1 MELPLDRCSIRSWRP
16 ADAERLASIAND
28 RSIWRMVRDRFPHPY
43 ARADADAFIARATG
57 EHPEQ
62 NFAIAVDDQVVGGIA
77 CIPDVDI
84 NRVRAEVGYWLGA
97 EWRGRG
103 LATEAIRGFV
113 DWIWATTELQ
123 HLTAAVFTYNPE
135 SARVL
140 EKAGFGLAY
149 LARKAAIKDGA
160 ICDEWTYCLV
170 REDGKTGRRDDEFD
184 GERRSGC
191 VRERATTA
199 LAGRDLVFPS
209 SRLPSPD
216 SRSTRRRSPHP

>member
-103 LATEAIRGFV
+103 LATEAVRGFV

-140 EKAGFGLAY
+140 EKAGFTLAY
-149 LARKAAIKDGA
+149 LARKAAIKEGQV
-160 ICDEWTYCLV
+160 CDEWTYCLV
-170 REDGKTGRRDDEFD
+170 REDGKTGKTGRRDPDP
-184 GERRSGC
+184 
-191 VRERATTA
+191 
-199 LAGRDLVFPS
+199 LAP
-209 SRLPSPD
+209 
-216 SRSTRRRSPHP
+216 